1 MSHSS
6 SSFGRA
12 PIVAPGV
19 LAAWGVGGPAGE
31 PAFTAVEKG
40 LDAGMED
47 VAESDEVNSLE
58 AGSRQSLGL

>member
-1 MSHSS
+1 M
-6 SSFGRA
+6 
-12 PIVAPGV
+12 APGV